1 MPYCKMSG
9 MMSHKRKM
17 LIVIALLV
25 MLLSCE
31 AFSPTVRVTTSLPR
45 ESRTKI
51 DSLLASSV
59 SDFPLPLSSS
69 SMELSAATLD
79 PTTLLSDILGAV
91 IGTPIIL
98 AVPILLALG
107 VAGILVFA
115 LVSYANPEVEDD
127 EI

>member
-1 MPYCKMSG
+1 MSY
-9 MMSHKRKM
+9 KRKM

-25 MLLSCE
+25 MTLSCE
-31 AFSPTVRVTTSLPR
+31 AFSPTVRAVTTSLPR
-45 ESRTKI
+45 ESTTKI

>member
-1 MPYCKMSG
+1 
-9 MMSHKRKM
+9 MSHKRKM

-25 MLLSCE
+25 MPLSCE

-69 SMELSAATLD
+69 SVELSAATLD

>member
-1 MPYCKMSG
+1 MSG
-9 MMSHKRKM
+9 IMSRKRNM
-17 LIVIALLV
+17 LIVIALLA

-31 AFSPTVRVTTSLPR
+31 AFSPAVRATTTLPR

-51 DSLLASSV
+51 DTLLASSV

-79 PTTLLSDILGAV
+79 PTTFLSDVLGVV